1 MSFFQQKK
9 KIFSK
14 NHGDRI
20 LDTAS
25 LTHTLHLQGESSLE
39 QSLKSRIFLVHENL
53 PDEDLLPL
61 LTQDILLES

>member
-9 KIFSK
+9 NFFRK
-14 NHGDRI
+14 NHGDKI
-20 LDTAS
+20 LDTVS

-39 QSLKSRIFLVHENL
+39 KYLKSRIFLVHENL